1 MRDILLK
8 ILAAIEDLAPVGS
21 VAADPDSRSAS
32 QEETVV
38 EEPKEEPKEAP
49 TEEAPAEEA
58 PVEEAPPTEEK
69 KSTRRTSK

>member
-32 QEETVV
+32 QEETIP
-38 EEPKEEPKEAP
+38 EEPIKEESKDEKE
-49 TEEAPAEEA
+49 T
-58 PVEEAPPTEEK
+58 PVEETPVEETPAEEK